1 MTFSLVLEEVS
12 LSSVKVDF
20 SEGFKQIR
28 KFSSLGTSM
37 AAEVLKEEVV
47 KEISEGRSPVKR
59 AGGRFRAY
67 SASYKKAID
76 KGRYNQFNKRKR
88 PVNLRLSGKLLESI
102 YTEPISKT
110 KFRLGFRDSLAKI
123 HNSLGAGKSKVVR
136 RMLPTKQG
144 ETFTDNILF
153 EVGTRLRRIAK
164 RVFR

>member
-1 MTFSLVLEEVS
+1 MTFCLVLEEVY

-20 SEGFKQIR
+20 SEGFRQIK
-28 KFSSLGTSM
+28 KFSGLGTAM
-37 AAEVLKEEVV
+37 AEDFLKEEIV

-59 AGGRFRAY
+59 AGGRFKAY
-67 SASYKKAID
+67 SPSYKKAID
-76 KGRYNQFNKRKR
+76 KGRYSQFNKRKR
-88 PVNLRLSGKLLESI
+88 PVNLRLSGELLKSI

-110 KFRLGFRDSLAKI
+110 KFRIGFRDSLAKI

-153 EVGTRLRRIAK
+153 AVGTRLRRIAR